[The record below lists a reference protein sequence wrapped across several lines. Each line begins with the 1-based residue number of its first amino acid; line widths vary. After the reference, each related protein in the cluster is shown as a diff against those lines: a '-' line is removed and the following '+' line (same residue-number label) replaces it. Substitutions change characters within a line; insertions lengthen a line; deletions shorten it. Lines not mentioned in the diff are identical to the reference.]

1 MVHSCKLPVGKLTF
15 LLFYAIMSNTHTDV
29 QRYSTSCARNAHFS
43 LTSWYINYIVAC
55 SHKVHVDFYVDQ
67 INSSVGIVLSVGSFS
82 HFAQWGRHSFESFC
96 QSAKA
101 F

>member
-15 LLFYAIMSNTHTDV
+15 LLFYAIMSNTHTGV

-67 INSSVGIVLSVGSFS
+67 INSSVGIVLFCR
-82 HFAQWGRHSFESFC
+82 FFQSFC
-96 QSAKA
+96 TVGKA
-101 F
+101 FL